1 MFMIK
6 RFTIIRIRKIPSQD
20 VNQELQWLG
29 NALGL
34 FNLRD
39 KESSCFRVFITLVK
53 RAKNNEPISSDGIAE
68 KLDLSRSTVLHHLN
82 RLVDAGIVVREKGG
96 FALREANL
104 SQVVKNIHQ
113 DVETTFSEL
122 QKIAD
127 EIDKKLGY

>member
-6 RFTIIRIRKIPSQD
+6 RFTIVRIRKIPTQD

-29 NALGL
+29 NAMGL

-53 RAKNNEPISSDGIAE
+53 RAKNNQPISSDGIAE

-82 RLVDAGIVVREKGG
+82 RLVDAGIVSREKGG
-96 FALREANL
+96 YALRETNL
-104 SQVVKNIHQ
+104 SQVIKDIRQ
-113 DVETTFSEL
+113 DLESTFSEL

-127 EIDKKLGY
+127 EIDQKLGY

>member
-1 MFMIK
+1 MIK
-6 RFTIIRIRKIPSQD
+6 RFTIVRIRKIPSQD

-29 NALGL
+29 NAMGL

-53 RAKNNEPISSDGIAE
+53 RAKNSQPISSEGIAE

-82 RLVDAGIVVREKGG
+82 RLVDAGIVSREKGG
-96 FALREANL
+96 YALREANL

>member
-1 MFMIK
+1 MIK
-6 RFTIIRIRKIPSQD
+6 RFTIVRIRKIPTQD

-29 NALGL
+29 NAMGL

-53 RAKNNEPISSDGIAE
+53 RAKNNQPISSDGIAE

-82 RLVDAGIVVREKGG
+82 RLVDAGIVSREKGG
-96 FALREANL
+96 YALREANL
-104 SQVVKNIHQ
+104 SQVIKDIRQ
-113 DVETTFSEL
+113 DLESTFSEL

-127 EIDKKLGY
+127 EIDQKLGY

>member
-1 MFMIK
+1 MIK
-6 RFTIIRIRKIPSQD
+6 RFTIVRIRKIPTQD

-29 NALGL
+29 NAMGL

-53 RAKNNEPISSDGIAE
+53 RAKNNQPISSDGIAE

-82 RLVDAGIVVREKGG
+82 RLVDAGIVSREKGG
-96 FALREANL
+96 YALRETNL
-104 SQVVKNIHQ
+104 SQVIKDIRQ
-113 DVETTFSEL
+113 DLESTFSEL

-127 EIDKKLGY
+127 EIDQKLGY

>member
-1 MFMIK
+1 MIK

>member
-1 MFMIK
+1 MIK
-6 RFTIIRIRKIPSQD
+6 RFTIVRIRKIPSQD

-29 NALGL
+29 NAMGL

-53 RAKNNEPISSDGIAE
+53 RAKNNQPISSDGIAE

-82 RLVDAGIVVREKGG
+82 RLVDAGIVSREKGG
-96 FALREANL
+96 YALRETNL
-104 SQVVKNIHQ
+104 SQVIKDIRQ
-113 DVETTFSEL
+113 DLESTFSEL

-127 EIDKKLGY
+127 EIDQKLGY

>member
-1 MFMIK
+1 MIK
-6 RFTIIRIRKIPSQD
+6 RFTIVRIRKIPSQD

-53 RAKNNEPISSDGIAE
+53 RAKNNEPISSDGIAD

-82 RLVDAGIVVREKGG
+82 RLVDAGIVIREKGG

>member
-1 MFMIK
+1 MIK
-6 RFTIIRIRKIPSQD
+6 RFTIVRIRKVPSQD

-39 KESSCFRVFITLVK
+39 RESSCFRVFITLVK
-53 RAKNNEPISSDGIAE
+53 RAKNNEAISSDGIAE

-82 RLVDAGIVVREKGG
+82 RLVDAGIVVREQGG
-96 FALREANL
+96 YALREANL